1 MSLAIDVDN
10 VAGVLLADG
19 VWYEVAG
26 KSFNLASYEFV
37 HEEETIHKG
46 GQSDVTAK
54 GFICK
59 PKGRGGVMYGPL
71 TAILKRYGDWRPH
84 ARSRERSAEVGM
96 VRPGTV
102 NRDNPDTKPGLS
114 RL

>member
-19 VWYEVAG
+19 VWSEVAG

-71 TAILKRYGDWRPH
+71 TAIL
-84 ARSRERSAEVGM
+84 A
-96 VRPGTV
+96 VRT
-102 NRDNPDTKPGLS
+102 N
-114 RL
+114 